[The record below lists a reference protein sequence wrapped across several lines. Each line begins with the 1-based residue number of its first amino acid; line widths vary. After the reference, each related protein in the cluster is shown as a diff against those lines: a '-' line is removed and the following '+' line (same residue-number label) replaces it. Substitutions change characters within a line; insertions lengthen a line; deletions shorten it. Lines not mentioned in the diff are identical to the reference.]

1 MASKRIIK
9 KSGEK
14 YTEKEMSKKNPVLF
28 GALPYDIDKKVVIH
42 QKVNELEPQI
52 VWMRDKH
59 QKLKK
64 ENYDMT
70 DAYTCVLGGMR
81 KCGDW
86 N

>member
-1 MASKRIIK
+1 
-9 KSGEK
+9 
-14 YTEKEMSKKNPVLF
+14 
-28 GALPYDIDKKVVIH
+28 
-42 QKVNELEPQI
+42 
-52 VWMRDKH
+52 MRDKH

-86 N
+86 L